1 MSNNNDNDD
10 INSKSNDNLRND
22 HIEDDFDIKNLLKIV
37 IRRKKLAIVAAT
49 SIFLLNSINVVY
61 KRLFRPIY
69 EANFNLLIADPL
81 TSGRGGNSSS
91 DNIVQSSFFESLAR
105 NNTQN
110 DIPTLIELLKSP
122 AVLGSISEKYEI
134 PVKRLSSNISI
145 GTGGFGNRDKEAKG
159 VLKIKLRISDPKK
172 GKKLIDELGEAYLK
186 VAVDQRQKKLTDGL
200 SFLDEQKSLISEKKK
215 KLSNDLANF
224 QEKNSFINP
233 TFLVKSVANQ
243 ELELKTKLIGLESLK
258 LRLSDIKDEINDGTI
273 TARGFSEVI
282 STGSPA
288 GADASS
294 PGRKGLLIS
303 DSDEMLLKQLSE
315 LELKL
320 AQARTRFKSDSKT
333 VKSYEKRISEIKPIL
348 KTNKLKSVDTAL
360 SINDKNIT
368 NIKLQLKKIKETIAE
383 QPQIIKEFEIIK
395 DDLINAQANYN
406 AIVNAQE
413 TFQLELAQNTLPW
426 TYMQAPRVE
435 PFPVKPAIPRDFIT
449 GGLIAIIAGF
459 IAALIRDRLDY
470 VYHNASEVKEI
481 LNYPVLGSFP
491 FLDYLG
497 DKQEDKKS
505 LEEQLSIFREN
516 SKNEEIYNY
525 QKFFYQESLRN
536 IYTALRFISTEK
548 DIKSITVT
556 STIPG
561 EGKSLTSLLLAKT
574 LSELGQRILL
584 IDTDMR
590 KPTIHSKIGINN
602 LKGLSNLLTDR
613 KLKAEDLI
621 VDLKDNKNLKIITAG
636 LKPPDTI
643 NLLGSKRMKQ
653 ISQELNENQ
662 NFDLIIYD
670 CPPALALA
678 DAELVAECTDG
689 IILVV
694 SLGKVE
700 KNLPKEALL
709 KIKQN
714 KKVQILGM
722 ILNGM
727 KPTGKNMDGYG
738 YGYGY
743 GYMDTYIKANSE
755 NKQTTSEKIEEDKLD
770 VFRKKLNLLFS
781 KIINWLDK

>member
-1 MSNNNDNDD
+1 MSNNNESDDN
-10 INSKSNDNLRND
+10 NSKSNDNLSNN
-22 HIEDDFDIKNLLKIV
+22 HIEDDFDIKNLFKIV

-61 KRLFRPIY
+61 KRFFRPIY

-81 TSGRGGNSSS
+81 TSGRGGNSSP
-91 DNIVQSSFFESLAR
+91 DDIVQSSFFESLAR

-122 AVLGSISEKYEI
+122 AVLGSISEKYEM

-145 GTGGFGNRDKEAKG
+145 STGGYGNREKEAKG

-233 TFLVKSVANQ
+233 TFLVKSVATQ
-243 ELELKTKLIGLESLK
+243 EQELKTKLIGLESLK
-258 LRLSDIKDEINDGTI
+258 LRLIDTKDEINDGTI

-282 STGSPA
+282 STGSPTS
-288 GADASS
+288 ADISS
-294 PGRKGLLIS
+294 SSIKGLLIS

-360 SINDKNIT
+360 SINDKNIS

-426 TYMQAPRVE
+426 TYMQTPRVE

-459 IAALIRDRLDY
+459 IAALFRDRLDY
-470 VYHNASEVKEI
+470 VYHNASEVKEV

-491 FLDYLG
+491 FLDYLS

-505 LEEQLSIFREN
+505 LDEQLSIFREN

-548 DIKSITVT
+548 DIKSITIT

-574 LSELGQRILL
+574 LSEMGQRILL

-602 LKGLSNLLTDR
+602 IKGLSNLLTDR
-613 KLKAEDLI
+613 KLKSEDLI
-621 VDLKDNKNLKIITAG
+621 INLEGNENLKVITAG
-636 LKPPDTI
+636 LKPPDTV
-643 NLLGSKRMKQ
+643 NLLGSRRMKQ

-678 DAELVAECTDG
+678 DAELVAEFTDG

-714 KKVQILGM
+714 KKVQILGL

-727 KPTGKNMDGYG
+727 KPLVKNMDGYG
-738 YGYGY
+738 YGYE
-743 GYMDTYIKANSE
+743 YMDTYIKANSE
-755 NKQTTSEKIEEDKLD
+755 NKQTASEKIEENKFD
-770 VFRKKLNLLFS
+770 VFRKKSNLLFS